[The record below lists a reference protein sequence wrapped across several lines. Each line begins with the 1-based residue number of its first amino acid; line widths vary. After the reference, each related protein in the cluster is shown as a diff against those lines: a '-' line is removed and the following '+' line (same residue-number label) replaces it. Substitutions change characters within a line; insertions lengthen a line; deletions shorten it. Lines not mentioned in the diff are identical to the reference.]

1 MEKEDLY
8 IIKSIIYEY
17 GDTTVL
23 KGIIQAMEE
32 CADEYSD
39 LGLKEQARSVA
50 EMAERLASLTNPK
63 LREL

>member
-17 GDTTVL
+17 GATTVS

-63 LREL
+63 LRAL

>member
-1 MEKEDLY
+1 VEKEDLY

-17 GDTTVL
+17 GATTVL

-63 LREL
+63 LRAL

>member
-1 MEKEDLY
+1 MEKKDLY

-17 GDTTVL
+17 GATTVL
-23 KGIIQAMEE
+23 KGLIQAMEE

-39 LGLKEQARSVA
+39 LGLKEKARDTA